1 MYQGK
6 KQSFDWTF
14 CLGAADLVAVLAAF
28 PTAWFLVYWLG
39 LLGVGDSPAGML
51 EKYWINHLA
60 YTALILPAFARM
72 GCYSWSGFSR
82 PLSTVS
88 KLIRALIAAGVVF
101 LAFRLIFGS
110 KDPRFFLGLLLV
122 FNVVCFALV
131 LSGRVFCR
139 WLLMDALRVIPVE
152 RIAFLG
158 WSNQMEILIATLRR
172 DMGQFQEVVGYFDGP
187 SVTGPAPPD
196 TFRNLGNLEDM
207 DEIFGRT
214 KITVLYVLG
223 SRVDYPRLRKIAILC
238 AKHVVGLKVTQNAF
252 KIFASRLSMRLVSG
266 VPVMGILGL
275 PYDRFQNRAAK
286 RVLDIACSLLG
297 LIVSAPIIAVL
308 AVLIKRESPG
318 PVFFRQKRVGLNGKI
333 FEIVKLRSMRLD
345 AEEFLGA
352 TWAVKDD
359 PRRLKIGEYMR
370 ERNLDELPQFWNVL
384 KGEMS
389 MVGPRPERPEFATS
403 FEDSVIY
410 YNLRHSCKPGVSGW
424 AAVHGLRGNTS
435 LEDRL
440 AYDLFYI
447 EHWSLWLD
455 IEIMFLT
462 LLPPQNAY

>member
-14 CLGAADLVAVLAAF
+14 CLGVADLVAVLAAF
-28 PTAWFLVYWLG
+28 PAAWFLVFWLG
-39 LLGVGDSPAGML
+39 LLGGVESPASML
-51 EKYWINHLA
+51 EKYWLNHLA
-60 YTALILPAFARM
+60 YTALILTAFVHLR
-72 GCYSWSGFSR
+72 CYRWRAFSR
-82 PLSTVS
+82 PLASAS
-88 KLIRALIAAGVVF
+88 KLILSLLAAGVVF
-101 LAFRLIFGS
+101 LAFRLLFGS
-110 KDPRFFLGLLLV
+110 KDPTFFLRLLLA
-122 FNVVCFALV
+122 FNAVCFALV

-152 RIAFLG
+152 RIAFIG
-158 WSNQMEILIATLRR
+158 WSNQMERLIESLRR
-172 DMGQFQEVVGYFDGP
+172 DMGRFQEVVGYFNGRSLSGP
-187 SVTGPAPPD
+187 PPPD
-196 TFRNLGNLEDM
+196 TFHNLGNLEDM
-207 DEIFGRT
+207 DEIFGQT
-214 KITVLYVLG
+214 KITVLYVLE
-223 SRVDYPRLRKIAILC
+223 SRIDYPRLRKIAALC
-238 AKHVVGLKVTQNAF
+238 AKHVVGLKIIPSAF
-252 KIFASRLSMRLVSG
+252 KIFSSRLSLRVVSG
-266 VPVMGILGL
+266 VPVMGILSL
-275 PYDRFQNRAAK
+275 PYDQFQNRAAK
-286 RVLDIACSLLG
+286 RALDIGCSLLG
-297 LIVSAPIIAVL
+297 LLASAPIIAVL

-345 AEEFLGA
+345 AEKSIGA
-352 TWAVKDD
+352 TWAVEND
-359 PRRLKIGEYMR
+359 PRRLKIGEFMR

-389 MVGPRPERPEFATS
+389 MVGPRPERPEFVAS
-403 FEDSVIY
+403 FEDSVTY

-435 LEDRL
+435 LEDRI

-462 LLPPQNAY
+462 LLPPKNAY